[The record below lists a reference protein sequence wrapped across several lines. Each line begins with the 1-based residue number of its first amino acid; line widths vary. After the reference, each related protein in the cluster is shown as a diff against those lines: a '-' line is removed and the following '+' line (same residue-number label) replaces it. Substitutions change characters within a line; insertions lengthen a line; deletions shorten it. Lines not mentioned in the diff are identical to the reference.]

1 MKIHLVDGTY
11 ELFRA
16 YFGAPTRRNQSGTEV
31 GAISGLLRSL
41 LLLLRDETVTHVAC
55 AFDHVIES
63 FRNDLFDGYKNSE
76 SVEPEILD
84 QFPLAEEAARA
95 LGIAVWPMVEFEADD
110 AMATGAAL
118 WADRPGVDQVVLC
131 SPDKDLA
138 QCVTGSRVVCLD
150 RRRERVL
157 DEAGVQLKFGVIP
170 SSIPDWLALVGDSAD
185 GIPGVPR
192 WGARSTSKVLSRYPH
207 LEDIPRSELDWEVQ
221 VRGAKSL
228 SSNLRESWEKAL
240 FYRRLATLRTDVPL
254 SENLEDLEWRGANR
268 PELESLCQKV
278 DDPEFLER
286 ISGWTQ
292 AET

>member
-16 YFGAPTRRNQSGTEV
+16 YFGAPPRQNQSGTEV

-41 LLLLRDETVTHVAC
+41 LLLLRDEEVTHLAC

-63 FRNDLFDGYKNSE
+63 FRNDLFDGYKDSE
-76 SVEPEILD
+76 NVEPEILD
-84 QFPLAEEAARA
+84 QFPLAEEAAQA
-95 LGIAVWPMVEFEADD
+95 LGIAVWPMIEFEADD
-110 AMATGAAL
+110 AMATGAAR
-118 WADRPGVDQVVLC
+118 WADHPGVDQVVLC

-138 QCVTGSRVVCLD
+138 QCVVESQVVCLD

-157 DEAGVQLKFGVIP
+157 DDAGVQGKFGVQP
-170 SSIPDWLALVGDSAD
+170 ESIPDWLALVGDSAD

-192 WGARSTSKVLSRYPH
+192 WGAQSSSKVLALYPH

-228 SSNLRESWEKAL
+228 SSSLRESWEKAL
-240 FYRRLATLRTDVPL
+240 FYRSLTRLRTDVPL
-254 SENLEDLEWRGANR
+254 SENLEDLEWRGAKR
-268 PELESLCQKV
+268 PQLESLCQKI
-278 DDPEFLER
+278 DDPELLER
-286 ISGWTQ
+286 ISRW
-292 AET
+292 A